1 MMLKLLFAGCPATM
15 DAYRART
22 RRCVGLFAALA
33 VLGAATWLYGFFG
46 VPELLPEG
54 ARRSY
59 FYGFYT
65 GMGTAL
71 AGCGLVLAVR
81 TARLLKDEA
90 ALRKA
95 FTRDT
100 DERNRA
106 IRRRAIQAAGVCL
119 FAVLYAGVLVAGLF
133 APVLF
138 GFCLAGVLGFA
149 LLYGLF
155 YAYYNHK
162 L

>member
-33 VLGAATWLYGFFG
+33 VLGAATWLFGFFG

-59 FYGFYT
+59 FSGFYT

-71 AGCGLVLAVR
+71 AGCGLVLAVP
-81 TARLLKDEA
+81 TAQPGHPPPGHPGRGGLPVRGAVRRGAGGGAVRAGAVRLLPG
-90 ALRKA
+90 RG
-95 FTRDT
+95 
-100 DERNRA
+100 
-106 IRRRAIQAAGVCL
+106 AGVRAAVR
-119 FAVLYAGVLVAGLF
+119 AVLRLLQPQTVNRRQAGT
-133 APVLF
+133 
-138 GFCLAGVLGFA
+138 
-149 LLYGLF
+149 
-155 YAYYNHK
+155 
-162 L
+162 